1 MKYLLTLNIQ
11 SKQDWKPGGEGGVVR
26 SEKDRGDRLKS

>member
-11 SKQDWKPGGEGGVVR
+11 SKQDWKPGGGVVR
-26 SEKDRGDRLKS
+26 GEKDRGDHRKS